1 MSAKEILLMKDF
13 FWKMD
18 ERVQRILKAVITTY
32 IDTGEPIGSRTIS
45 KKYNFGLS
53 PATIRNIMADLEDM
67 DYLSHPHTSSG
78 RVPTEKG
85 YRLYID
91 NLISDNEM
99 EYIDEEEFAMR
110 YQHKK
115 MAMSDLLHET
125 SLLLSMLS
133 HYTGV
138 VTMPRFTSIIL
149 KYLKFISLEKRCIM
163 VIFVSQ
169 EGVVL
174 DKVFEVDVD
183 YSQNEL
189 DGIALYVNK
198 KLEGYTI
205 GEIKDK
211 LLEGMRMDRAHYNE
225 LLIKVFKHS
234 EDSFSKDGE
243 IYLEGTT
250 NVLNHPEF
258 SDVEKMKHLFKAF
271 EEKYTIL
278 KLLNKCLDSEGVNV
292 YIGLGSLG
300 INNCSVVAAN
310 YRDGNRVLGTIG
322 VIGPTRMEYS
332 KVIPLVDVTARVITK
347 TLSRG

>member
-1 MSAKEILLMKDF
+1 
-13 FWKMD
+13 MD
-18 ERVQRILKAVITTY
+18 ERVQRILKAVITTH
-32 IDTGEPIGSRTIS
+32 IETGEPIGSRTIS
-45 KKYNFGLS
+45 KRYNFGLS
-53 PATIRNIMADLEDM
+53 PATIRNIMADLEEM
-67 DYLSHPHTSSG
+67 DYLSHPYTSSG

-85 YRLYID
+85 YRHYID

-99 EYIDEEEFAMR
+99 EYIDEEEFAIR

-115 MAMSDLLHET
+115 MAMSELLHET

-149 KYLKFISLEKRCIM
+149 KYLKFIGLEKRCIM

-169 EGVVL
+169 EGIVL

-198 KLEGYTI
+198 ELEGYTI

-225 LLIKVFKHS
+225 LLIKVFKNS

-258 SDVEKMKHLFKAF
+258 SDVEKMKYLFKAF

>member
-169 EGVVL
+169 EGIVL